1 MIYEELLNEAASNDI
16 YVIENAVFESQSDG
30 LINNDVIGINKKI
43 RDSRTRACVLAEEL
57 GHFYTTTGDIID
69 QEEVQ
74 NRKQELHARSWAY
87 DRLIGLNAII
97 DCYKAGC
104 KTLYEMADHLD
115 VTEAFLGKALEH
127 YHRKCGLYK
136 TLDNYVIYFEP
147 HLCVFELRTKNEIL
161 IPSTN

>member
-30 LINNDVIGINKKI
+30 LINDDVIGINKRI

-57 GHFYTTTGDIID
+57 GHFYTTTGNIID

-104 KTLYEMADHLD
+104 KTLYEMADHLE
-115 VTEAFLGKALEH
+115 VTEEFLAEALEN
-127 YHRKCGLYK
+127 YRKRYGLYK
-136 TLDNYVIYFEP
+136 KLNNYVIYFEP
-147 HLCVFELRTKNEIL
+147 YLCVFELRTINCDIN
-161 IPSTN
+161 P